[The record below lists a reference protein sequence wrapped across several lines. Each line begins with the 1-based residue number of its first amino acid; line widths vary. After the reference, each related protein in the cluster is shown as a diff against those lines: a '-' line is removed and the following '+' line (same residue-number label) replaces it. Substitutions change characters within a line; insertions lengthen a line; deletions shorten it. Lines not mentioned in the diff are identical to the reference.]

1 VETRFTAAAA
11 GELLAALQRYRDEAG
26 ASVAAHFDD
35 SVRHAL
41 MRLVQRPELGSPAPA
56 GLRTWPLRRFPYT
69 LVYRVQVTEVVVIAV
84 AHQRRGGGVLEG
96 AALAVKSRR

>member
-11 GELLAALQRYRDEAG
+11 GELLAALQRYRDETG

-35 SVRHAL
+35 SVRHAV

-69 LVYRVQVTEVVVIAV
+69 VVYRVEATEVVVIAV
-84 AHQRRGGGVLEG
+84 AHQRR
-96 AALAVKSRR
+96 AAGYWKGRR